1 MKPTT
6 FTWGWQQYPRQTDPK
21 QTRQHMAR
29 LMRAWRRAKTNTGQ
43 ILNKVS
49 LVKRTAH
56 CREYQVINTPTGEM
70 ATFTIQGAKP

>member
-1 MKPTT
+1 MKTTT
-6 FTWGWQQYPRQTDPK
+6 FTWGWESHPRQTDPK

-70 ATFTIQGAKP
+70 ATFTIQVATP